1 MNNWATAQLRK
12 LRKEMEA
19 ELNHYDPIVQMD
31 VYQQMVDAHIE
42 QLAETNNWSK

>member
-19 ELNHYDPIVQMD
+19 ELKDSRLEDLVE
-31 VYQQMVDAHIE
+31 AHIE
-42 QLAETNNWSK
+42 QMEETNNWSK